1 MHFALYGKVIQEEN
15 CNFVNLVFKTLI
27 DSGIKIS
34 IYDIYYDRLKN
45 LIDLDQY
52 QFDIIEMYSDL
63 KNIGV
68 DIILSLGGDGTIL
81 TASLLSLESGTPI
94 LGVNLGRLGFLAS
107 VEESKFKSAIQK
119 IIRGNY
125 DLEIRSMLEL
135 NSNLPVFNERP
146 FALNDMTISKRDNS
160 AMIVIHT
167 YVDDEFLTSYWAD
180 GIIVS
185 TPTGST
191 GYSLSCGGPI
201 VEPKANNFVLTPVAP
216 HNLSVRPI
224 VLSDSSVLR
233 FEIEGRA
240 ENFLCTLDSRYAT
253 ITHDYIIE
261 VRRSRYNTHLVKF
274 KERNFMKTIREK
286 MNWGSDTRNL

>member
-1 MHFALYGKVIQEEN
+1 MMHFALYGKVIQEEN
-15 CNFVNLVFKTLI
+15 CNFVNLVFTTLME
-27 DSGIKIS
+27 SEIKIS
-34 IYDIYYDRLKN
+34 IFDIYYERLKN
-45 LIDLDQY
+45 LIDLNQY

-63 KNIGV
+63 KKIEV

-81 TASLLSLESGTPI
+81 TASLLSLESKTPI

-119 IIRGNY
+119 IIKGNY

-135 NSNLPVFNERP
+135 NSNLPVFERP
-146 FALNDMTISKRDNS
+146 FALNDMTISKRDTS

-180 GIIVS
+180 GIIIS

-201 VEPKANNFVLTPVAP
+201 VEPKANNIVLTPVAP

-224 VLSDSSVLR
+224 VLSDTSVLR

-261 VRRSRYNTHLVKF
+261 VRRSKYNTHLVKF

>member
-15 CNFVNLVFKTLI
+15 CNFVNLVFTTLME
-27 DSGIKIS
+27 SEIKIS
-34 IYDIYYDRLKN
+34 IFDIYYERLKN
-45 LIDLDQY
+45 LIDLNQY

-63 KNIGV
+63 KKIEV

-81 TASLLSLESGTPI
+81 TASLLSLESKTPI

-119 IIRGNY
+119 IIKGNY

-135 NSNLPVFNERP
+135 NSNLPVFERP
-146 FALNDMTISKRDNS
+146 FALNDMTISKRDTS

-180 GIIVS
+180 GIIIS

-201 VEPKANNFVLTPVAP
+201 VEPKANNIVLTPVAP

-224 VLSDSSVLR
+224 VLSDTSVLR

-261 VRRSRYNTHLVKF
+261 VRRSKYNTHLVKF

>member
-15 CNFVNLVFKTLI
+15 CHFVNLVFSTLTEA
-27 DSGIKIS
+27 GIRIS
-34 IYDIYYDRLKN
+34 VYDIYYERLKDM
-45 LIDLDQY
+45 IDMEQY
-52 QFDIIEMYSDL
+52 EFEIIEMYTDL
-63 KNIGV
+63 KKLGV
-68 DIILSLGGDGTIL
+68 DILLSLGGDGTIL
-81 TASLLSLESGTPI
+81 TASLLSIESRTPI

-107 VEESKFKSAIQK
+107 VEESRFKAAIQK
-119 IIRGNY
+119 ILKGQY
-125 DLEIRSMLEL
+125 ELEIRSMLEL
-135 NSNLPVFNERP
+135 SSNKPLFMDKAY
-146 FALNDMTISKRDNS
+146 ALNDMTISKRDTS

-167 YVDDEFLTSYWAD
+167 YVDGEFLTSYWAD

-201 VEPKANNFVLTPVAP
+201 VEPRANNFVLTPVSP

-253 ITHDYIIE
+253 ITHDYVIE
-261 VRRSRYNTHLVKF
+261 VRRARYHTNLVKF
-274 KERNFMKTIREK
+274 RERNFMKTIREK
-286 MNWGSDTRNL
+286 MNWGSDSRNI